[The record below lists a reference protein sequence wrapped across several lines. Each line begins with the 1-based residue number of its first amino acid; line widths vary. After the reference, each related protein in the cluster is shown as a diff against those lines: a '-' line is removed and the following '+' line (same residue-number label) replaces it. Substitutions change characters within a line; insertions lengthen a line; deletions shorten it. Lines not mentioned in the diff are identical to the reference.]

1 MPVSIVAL
9 LASGQ
14 LAEHGDGV
22 AADLHCFEHVDIAL
36 YLFGSGRH
44 DAGEERG
51 VDDARVA
58 RQSNSFLTGVFSHA
72 RVYLGESMT
81 MVTCRSQYP

>member
-1 MPVSIVAL
+1 MPVSAVAV

-22 AADLHCFEHVDIAL
+22 AADLHRFEHVDIAL
-36 YLFGSGRH
+36 CLFESGRP
-44 DAGEERG
+44 DVGGGRG
-51 VDDARVA
+51 VDDARTA

-72 RVYLGESMT
+72 RVYLGDMSI
-81 MVTCRSQYP
+81 